1 MKYILIPI
9 FVVLIDQIS
18 KISIKN
24 YWLENNLFYSN
35 INIVGNFIRFT
46 FIENP
51 GIAFGIN
58 TSKFHIYITLI
69 TIIAICF
76 IIYYLYSLIKINSYE
91 SLSWSFILGGA
102 IGNCIDRIFVL
113 IPNLEYDGVIDFIDI
128 GVNQYRWY
136 IFNFADTAIT
146 VGLIIYFY
154 QTYISKKYRLFEK
167 EN

>member
-113 IPNLEYDGVIDFIDI
+113 IPSLEYDGVIDFIDI